1 MNNEEEIKDKLLKL
15 FEEID
20 RQSDEQELYIREL
33 LKVMLRRAEEEKKEF
48 IEALSDALKK
58 EWEK

>member
-1 MNNEEEIKDKLLKL
+1 MKKNNSRKRGVSDMNNEEEIKDKLLKL

-20 RQSDEQELYIREL
+20 RQSDEEELYIQEL
-33 LKVMLRRAEEEKKEF
+33 LKVVLGREE
-48 IEALSDALKK
+48 K

>member
-20 RQSDEQELYIREL
+20 RQSDEEELYIQEL
-33 LKVMLRRAEEEKKEF
+33 LKVVLGREE
-48 IEALSDALKK
+48 K